1 MAHLADP
8 ARIRGRVHPLT
19 GIAVVLSLFVASVA
33 EAFHSHDD
41 EAESAAECSVCQLAQ
56 TPGHETRSH
65 APALTAPGLFQAPAV
80 AGPGPAPTALHFSPH
95 RSRAPPLSVSL

>member
-1 MAHLADP
+1 MARLADP
-8 ARIRGRVHPLT
+8 APIRGRVHPLT

-33 EAFHSHDD
+33 EAFHSPED

-56 TPGHETRSH
+56 TPGHATKS
-65 APALTAPGLFQAPAV
+65 PTPGFTGPNLLQAPAI
-80 AGPGPAPTALHFSPH
+80 AGHRLAPAALHYPPH

>member
-1 MAHLADP
+1 MAHGIDP

-33 EAFHSHDD
+33 EAFHSPED

-56 TPGHETRSH
+56 TPGHASKSY
-65 APALTAPGLFQAPAV
+65 APALTGPNLFHTPTIAE
-80 AGPGPAPTALHFSPH
+80 PGPAPAALHISPH
-95 RSRAPPLSVSL
+95 RSRAPPLAVSL